1 MKEKLFE
8 LVMKVKENKAVVI
21 KVAAIL
27 AGAAL
32 GAFVATV
39 IENAQQQYE
48 YSESE
53 LLGLGEED
61 LEEESDEETDEV
73 D

>member
-1 MKEKLFE
+1 
-8 LVMKVKENKAVVI
+8 VMKVKENKAVVI

>member
-1 MKEKLFE
+1 MKEKLFA

>member
-1 MKEKLFE
+1 MKEKLFA
-8 LVMKVKENKAVVI
+8 LVLKVKENKAVVI